1 MPWPQILLLIA
12 AIYLLVK
19 LIQGVRDFITWYR
32 EGRAFAAEQ
41 KRVKALRREQRSAGV
56 NMPALK
62 ERPMD
67 SSKPPSRLPETAAR
81 QPRDYRPR
89 LEGDPETAEV
99 NGSRRSTHSCC
110 DSFHSTTPYVSFP
123 SFPDILSVGLGRSGF
138 CHAVQ
143 EFAGANE

>member
-67 SSKPPSRLPETAAR
+67 SSKPPIRLPKPPQDNRGITG
-81 QPRDYRPR
+81 
-89 LEGDPETAEV
+89 L
-99 NGSRRSTHSCC
+99 
-110 DSFHSTTPYVSFP
+110 DSKAIQKP
-123 SFPDILSVGLGRSGF
+123 
-138 CHAVQ
+138 Q
-143 EFAGANE
+143 K